1 MDLPIL
7 LGELFTIIEGN
18 STSLPYITYCVCDA
32 EAEAMVIQCN
42 LVLWIEFHCLRKR
55 RHCMLLYEQEIM
67 KI

>member
-18 STSLPYITYCVCDA
+18 SISLPYITYCVCDA

-42 LVLWIEFHCLRKR
+42 LVVSSVDRISLFEKEKALHVVI
-55 RHCMLLYEQEIM
+55 
-67 KI
+67 